1 MVDKVVKILL
11 GVMKA
16 LKIFFG
22 VQDVWLWK

>member
-11 GVMKA
+11 GVVKA
-16 LKIFFG
+16 LNIFCG